1 VTVQKDGRV
10 KYVTLMLMNVSE
22 EFAKTERLVKITLEV
37 MNVIVWMDG
46 QEMNAILILMNV

>member
-10 KYVTLMLMNVSE
+10 KYVTPMLMNVSE

-37 MNVIVWMDG
+37 MIVIVWMDG

>member
-10 KYVTLMLMNVSE
+10 KYVTPMLMNVSG

-37 MNVIVWMDG
+37 MNVFVWMDG